1 MGGSEGRLYRT
12 GDLST
17 DNLTAIGPSAN
28 EWTHED
34 EDSWDPNDP
43 NEESRVSVVKFSDDK
58 ETEDS
63 KEVSPVPLS
72 TPPPMAA
79 LLGGCCQMSD
89 CCLSSFPGTFEIYI

>member
-17 DNLTAIGPSAN
+17 DNLTAIGSAAN

-63 KEVSPVPLS
+63 KEVSPFPCS
-72 TPPPMAA
+72 PPPPMATCP
-79 LLGGCCQMSD
+79 GGVARCQ
-89 CCLSSFPGTFEIYI
+89 TVA

>member
-17 DNLTAIGPSAN
+17 DNLTAIGSAAN

-63 KEVSPVPLS
+63 KEVSPYPCPL
-72 TPPPMAA
+72 PHPPMATCP
-79 LLGGCCQMSD
+79 GGVARCQ
-89 CCLSSFPGTFEIYI
+89 TVA

>member
-17 DNLTAIGPSAN
+17 DNLTAIGSAAN
-28 EWTHED
+28 EWAHED

-58 ETEDS
+58 ETEDG
-63 KEVSPVPLS
+63 KEVSWLLFLVAPLRVS
-72 TPPPMAA
+72 VARSETCHYTHI
-79 LLGGCCQMSD
+79 LLK
-89 CCLSSFPGTFEIYI
+89 LLFRHFYH

>member
-1 MGGSEGRLYRT
+1 MVGSEGRLYRT

-17 DNLTAIGPSAN
+17 DNLTAIGSAAN

-58 ETEDS
+58 EMEDGR
-63 KEVSPVPLS
+63 EVSPFIIVITFYLFILFNHS
-72 TPPPMAA
+72 LTR
-79 LLGGCCQMSD
+79 GGCGAAN
-89 CCLSSFPGTFEIYI
+89 P

>member
-17 DNLTAIGPSAN
+17 DNLTAIGSAAN

-63 KEVSPVPLS
+63 KEVSEWDIAPWCCPLGS
-72 TPPPMAA
+72 YGLA
-79 LLGGCCQMSD
+79 
-89 CCLSSFPGTFEIYI
+89 